1 MKSSKT
7 IKRVMEMITCISLVL
22 YMFDVVLLGTG
33 ELTKSCG
40 IQSRMIFFGI
50 SVLAAVVLILLDLK
64 KYLNNKYLISVLVF
78 MVVIFIAAIRGFVG
92 KQNTTIL
99 LSDFK
104 GFLNFFTSSQYP
116 TFTKSTGLY
125 SGWRFL
131 LGNVTK
137 L

>member
-7 IKRVMEMITCISLVL
+7 IKIVMEMITYISLVL

-33 ELTKSCG
+33 ELTKSFG

-78 MVVIFIAAIRGFVG
+78 MVIIFIVYKNNHEMQELIHRFY
-92 KQNTTIL
+92 KK
-99 LSDFK
+99 K
-104 GFLNFFTSSQYP
+104 GW
-116 TFTKSTGLY
+116 GLQ
-125 SGWRFL
+125 FIE
-131 LGNVTK
+131 K
-137 L
+137 